1 MTSISQSFEL
11 YLAKLDKTLVC
22 VMSEDVLIYQGISIT
37 FDRENLKNAMATL
50 LCLTGLAQ
58 HLS

>member
-1 MTSISQSFEL
+1 MKSISQSFEL
-11 YLAKLDKTLVC
+11 YFAKLHKVLVC
-22 VMSEDVLIYQGISIT
+22 VMNQAVLIYQGIAIT